1 MVGADDAL
9 KPRPR
14 LGARAL
20 LLLFLLA
27 LAARLTV
34 AGARGFDKPRF
45 GDWEGYV
52 AAAKQLAASGT
63 YPDRTNALFFRPPG
77 YAFFIAF
84 ATLGHPGN
92 IALDKSVGAASGSLV
107 APLLALLSARLFR
120 RRGLAIAT
128 GVAGAL
134 HPSFVLF
141 SSDVESETIFIPLLL
156 GSGALLLAAADRI
169 SSRLAFLAGIALGA
183 AALTRPS
190 ALAMAPLLAAPVFD
204 RRSPPQP
211 RARLA
216 GLAILG
222 FALALSPWIVRNLIH
237 FGELIPVSDE
247 GGCAFFDGNSNWAN
261 RLYELKDQKQV
272 ESINLEMHRD
282 KVERLV
288 AAGIGP
294 GTQGFESPS
303 RRSMA
308 LVRSTLEERRRDP
321 AGTVRLFVRKL
332 WHWIRPY
339 PILFWSLPVV
349 VSASLLY
356 VTLYL
361 LAGIGLATAARR
373 GAVRFSIAVLVL
385 STALHVLVLVL
396 WRYRVPYW
404 DPILLLYGAF
414 GVARLVSG
422 ATVKPAR
429 EL

>member
-1 MVGADDAL
+1 MF
-9 KPRPR
+9 
-14 LGARAL
+14 

-27 LAARLTV
+27 FAARLTI
-34 AGARGFDKPRF
+34 AGVRGFDQPRF

-52 AAAKQLAASGT
+52 AAAKQLVSSGT

-77 YAFFIAF
+77 YAFFLAL

-92 IALDKSVGAASGSLV
+92 IAIDKTVGAAAGSLV
-107 APLLALLSARLFR
+107 APLLALLSLRLFR

-128 GVAGAL
+128 GAAGAL

-156 GSGALLLAAADRI
+156 GFAALLLAAADRRA
-169 SSRLAFLAGIALGA
+169 SRLAFLAGIALGA

-190 ALAMAPLLAAPVFD
+190 ALALAPLLAAPLFD
-204 RRSPPQP
+204 RRSPPRP
-211 RARLA
+211 RGRLA

-222 FALALSPWIVRNLIH
+222 FALALSPWIVRNLLH

-247 GGCAFFDGNSNWAN
+247 GGCAFFDGNSDWAN
-261 RLYELKDQKQV
+261 RLYELKDQREV

-282 KVERLV
+282 KVARLV

-294 GTQGFESPS
+294 GTKGFESPS

-321 AGTVRLFVRKL
+321 AGTARLFVRKL

-339 PILFWSLPVV
+339 PILFWSLPVI
-349 VSASLLY
+349 VSASALY
-356 VTLYL
+356 VTLYV
-361 LAGIGLATAARR
+361 LAAVGLATAKRR
-373 GAVRFSIAVLVL
+373 GAVRFSIAVMAL
-385 STALHVLVLVL
+385 STVLHVLVLVL

-414 GVARLVSG
+414 GFTRFLPRG
-422 ATVKPAR
+422 AQVEAA
-429 EL
+429 